1 MLDMVGQLQAE
12 RESFSRSERRLVDI
26 VLADVDAAASGSI
39 VELAA
44 RAEISPPTIT
54 RFCRRL
60 GCQSFSEFK
69 VRLAKSRMVGERYL
83 MPPTGPQTALDIARH
98 IVNAAQSTLYSFF
111 ESLDPEALE
120 RAGERIAGSS
130 YLLCYGSGGASS
142 MVATEFETRL
152 FRLGLRVT
160 SSLDHQAQLMRA
172 AAAPKGTVI
181 IASSV
186 SGRNVELART
196 LAIAGE
202 YGMERIVLTRPR
214 SAVAEQADVLHRHAR
229 GGGHPPPLRRP
240 LCLSRHDRRRRPDR
254 RHPHAG
260 PRRRRHAQDQAPA
273 CHQPRRRRL
282 PAAGGLMVQSIRS
295 CRSPLTRPPLRSA
308 TLSPTGRGTRVPN
321 SSH

>member
-202 YGMERIVLTRPR
+202 YGMERIVLSRPR
-214 SAVAEQADVLHRHAR
+214 SAVAEQADVLLGIDMHEEEDILRPSAAR
-229 GGGHPPPLRRP
+229 YAYLAMIDVVAQTVATRMQARAVGAMRKIKHQLVINRDGDDSQPLG
-240 LCLSRHDRRRRPDR
+240 D
-254 RHPHAG
+254 
-260 PRRRRHAQDQAPA
+260 
-273 CHQPRRRRL
+273 
-282 PAAGGLMVQSIRS
+282 
-295 CRSPLTRPPLRSA
+295 
-308 TLSPTGRGTRVPN
+308 
-321 SSH
+321 

>member
-26 VLADVDAAASGSI
+26 VLSDVDAAASGSI

-69 VRLAKSRMVGERYL
+69 VRLAKSRMLAERYL
-83 MPPTGPQTALDIARH
+83 VPPASPQTAVDIARH

-111 ESLDPEALE
+111 ERLDPEALE
-120 RAGERIAGSS
+120 RAGEKIASSS
-130 YLLCYGSGGASS
+130 YLLCFGSGGASS

-160 SSLDHQAQLMRA
+160 SSIDHQAQMMRA

-181 IASSV
+181 LASST
-186 SGRNVELART
+186 SGRNLELART

-202 YGMERIVLTRPR
+202 YGMDRIVLTRPG
-214 SAVAEQADVLHRHAR
+214 SPVAEQSDILLGIDMEEEDDILRPSAARYAYLAMIDVVAQTVATRMQAR
-229 GGGHPPPLRRP
+229 AVGSMRKIKHQLIVNRDGDDTQPLG
-240 LCLSRHDRRRRPDR
+240 D
-254 RHPHAG
+254 
-260 PRRRRHAQDQAPA
+260 
-273 CHQPRRRRL
+273 
-282 PAAGGLMVQSIRS
+282 
-295 CRSPLTRPPLRSA
+295 
-308 TLSPTGRGTRVPN
+308 
-321 SSH
+321 